1 MKKAAKI
8 LLMAAGILGVL
19 SFITAVVF
27 AIIFFVAPSVP
38 ELQQAIADGIQ
49 YAIDEGARED
59 VVELLQW
66 AAENLNVF
74 TSIMGGSLLGSAFIT
89 LVSVIFSFIGLSADK
104 KGLYLVNAILGF
116 FAGSLLQLIGGILG
130 ILGSGNKAQEPV
142 KEVKAPVEEAAP
154 VEEEKKEEP
163 KSEPEEKAEPV
174 KEEKKSAKKAESK

>member
-142 KEVKAPVEEAAP
+142 KEVEAKEETGP

-163 KSEPEEKAEPV
+163 KSEPEEKVEPV
-174 KEEKKSAKKAESK
+174 KEEKKPAKKAESK

>member
-38 ELQQAIADGIQ
+38 ELQQAIADGLQ
-49 YAIDEGARED
+49 QAMDEGMKE
-59 VVELLQW
+59 EYYEMLEW
-66 AAENLNVF
+66 AANNLSVF
-74 TSIMGGSLLGSAFIT
+74 TSAMGGCLLGSAFIT

-142 KEVKAPVEEAAP
+142 KEVEAKEESTP

-174 KEEKKSAKKAESK
+174 KEEKKPAKKAESK